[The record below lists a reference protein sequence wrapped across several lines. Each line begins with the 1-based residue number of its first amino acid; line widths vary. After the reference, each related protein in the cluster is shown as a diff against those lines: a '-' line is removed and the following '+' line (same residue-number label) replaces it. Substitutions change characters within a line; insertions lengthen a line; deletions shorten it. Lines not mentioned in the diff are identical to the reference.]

1 MPLYNFECESCSYD
15 FEEFRT
21 IAEMDIP
28 LKEPCPNCK
37 EKGKIIRIIGSP
49 RAVDPLRL
57 ESTKGRLKPTKEFT
71 EVMSRIKKKHTHSTF
86 EVR

>member
-1 MPLYNFECESCSYD
+1 MPLYNFECEDCSYD

-21 IAEMDIP
+21 IAEIDIP

-37 EKGKIIRIIGSP
+37 ERGSIIRLIGSP
-49 RAVDPLRL
+49 RSVDPVRL

-71 EVMSRIKKKHTHSTF
+71 EVMSRIKKNHTTSNF
-86 EVR
+86 EIR

>member
-1 MPLYNFECESCSYD
+1 MPLYNFECEACSHYY
-15 FEEFRT
+15 EEFRI

-49 RAVDPLRL
+49 RAVDPTRL

>member
-1 MPLYNFECESCSYD
+1 MPIYNFECESCSYD

-37 EKGKIIRIIGSP
+37 EKGKIIRLIGSP
-49 RAVDPLRL
+49 RAVDSGRL
-57 ESTKGRLKPTKEFT
+57 EST
-71 EVMSRIKKKHTHSTF
+71 
-86 EVR
+86 

>member
-1 MPLYNFECESCSYD
+1 MPLYNFECEECSYG

-37 EKGKIIRIIGSP
+37 ERGSIIRLIGSP
-49 RAVDPLRL
+49 RSVDPVRL

-71 EVMSRIKKKHTHSTF
+71 EVMSRIKKNHTTSNF
-86 EVR
+86 EIR

>member
-1 MPLYNFECESCSYD
+1 MPIYNFECESCSYD

-37 EKGKIIRIIGSP
+37 EKGKIIRLIGSP
-49 RAVDPLRL
+49 RAVDSVRL
-57 ESTKGRLKPTKEFT
+57 ESTKGRLSPTQEFT
-71 EVMSRIKKKHTHSTF
+71 EVMTRIKKKHPASNF
-86 EVR
+86 EIR

>member
-1 MPLYNFECESCSYD
+1 MPLYNFECEDCSYV

-37 EKGKIIRIIGSP
+37 ERGSIIRLIGSP
-49 RAVDPLRL
+49 RSVDPVRL

-71 EVMSRIKKKHTHSTF
+71 EVMSRIKKNHTTSNF
-86 EVR
+86 EIR

>member
-37 EKGKIIRIIGSP
+37 EKGKIIRLVGSP
-49 RAVDPLRL
+49 RAVDSGRL
-57 ESTKGRLKPTKEFT
+57 ESTKGRLRPTQEFN
-71 EVMSRIKKKHTHSTF
+71 EVMTRKKKKHPASNF
-86 EVR
+86 EIR

>member
-1 MPLYNFECESCSYD
+1 MPIYIFECEACSQYY
-15 FEEFRT
+15 EEFRT